1 MKTFLK
7 FADQLHEG
15 YTFIPKSIDDIKASP
30 LSNKDAVVK
39 AYNLVKAAGVTMEDP
54 FAIDIQKP
62 TVIKIHRSLENDIDT
77 KDLKAKTGI
86 TFNFGNG
93 SRGNLGAGNQGNAFE
108 KYLSNDLG
116 TFVAS
121 RNPKSPEYKYPDF
134 IEDFAPKL
142 LSNAKEIEIVDE
154 GGLNKKRPLLFKGG
168 KLSIESEEVKD
179 IGATVTDITVKADG
193 KPHYL
198 SLKLGSTVTFFNIG
212 ISKILTKK
220 DLEDGHVDNAAG
232 IALLDLFAIDHD
244 RYIETFGKYDPKA
257 PKSKSGVEL
266 VDVTSK
272 VDKAHLTHFLSTG
285 IGYGYFL
292 VHAKNAKPN
301 SEIHTI
307 YMDKATAAKA
317 VKPIS
322 VKVKYPTVGSA
333 KRIDIFIETE
343 LFTFKVNI
351 RNKQGGVAPSHIMC
365 DYSTK
370 HDEI

>member
-7 FADQLHEG
+7 FADALSEG
-15 YTFIPKSIDDIKASP
+15 YSFIPKSVDDIKASP
-30 LSNKDAVVK
+30 LTNKDAVIK
-39 AYNLVKAAGVTMEDP
+39 AYKLLKSSGVRMDDP
-54 FAIDIQKP
+54 FAIDVAKSNN
-62 TVIKIHRSLENDIDT
+62 IKIHRSLENDVDV

-86 TFNFGNG
+86 TFTFGNG

-108 KYLSNDLG
+108 KYLSLDLG
-116 TFVAS
+116 NFVAH
-121 RNPKSPEYKYPDF
+121 RNPDEGDYKYPDF
-134 IEDFAPKL
+134 IKDFCPKL
-142 LSNAKEIEIVDE
+142 LAKAKDIEIVDE
-154 GGLNKKRPLLFKGG
+154 GGLNKKRPLLFAGG

-193 KPHYL
+193 KPLYL

-212 ISKILTKK
+212 ISKILTKQ
-220 DLEDGHVDNAAG
+220 DLADGHVDNAAG

-244 RYIETFGKYDPKA
+244 RYVETFGKYDPKA
-257 PKSKSGVEL
+257 PKSKGGAEL

-272 VDKAHLTHFLSTG
+272 IDKAHLTHFLSTG
-285 IGYGYFL
+285 IGYGYYL

-307 YMDKATAAKA
+307 YMDRATAAKA
-317 VKPIS
+317 VKPLS

-333 KRIDIFIETE
+333 KRIDILIETE